1 MSMPGRAHATVV
13 QRGGSGRAAAASGS
27 WGRGG
32 RRGEGEV
39 RWLFHDGTWGGAF
52 RCGVFG
58 VWARKV
64 LRGVRAGRGGSG
76 RFDSS
81 SDSSVKFENI

>member
-13 QRGGSGRAAAASGS
+13 QGGGSGRAAAASGS

-52 RCGVFG
+52 LCGVFG

-64 LRGVRAGRGGSG
+64 LRRGDGRRES
-76 RFDSS
+76 RQFDSS
-81 SDSSVKFENI
+81 GDSPVEFENI